1 MKALILC
8 AGWGKN
14 LAPITST
21 MPKPMIVLQGK
32 PILQRIIE
40 KLRNCGIKDIIMV
53 VGYRKEQIINYF
65 RNGFDFG
72 VNINY
77 VIQETPSG
85 VEDAILQAKNLL
97 EQEEFFILV
106 HGDIVAEKD
115 IISRTLNTHNY
126 FDCCMTIALTLAK
139 KPEHYGS
146 VLIDEEGRVKKIVE
160 KPLAGREPGNYVAAG
175 IYILRSEIFKML
187 EKTPVLDQVIQNLID
202 QGVEFYGAIWEKSW
216 VDVGCP
222 WHILKANKII
232 MEKKEE
238 ARISKRAQIESG
250 VKIEGPALISAGAH
264 IRSGACIIGPCY
276 IGPNAYIGNN
286 SLIREYTDIGRNV
299 IVGFGVELKNC
310 ILMENTKLGRLCFI
324 GDSIVGRNTDIG
336 AAVTTVNVSFNKDE
350 TIKMNI
356 DGREVDTA
364 LKKFGAVIGEGT
376 VIGSNV
382 SIHPGKKI
390 GAYSKIMPGTIIDQD
405 IGDRM
410 IAKNIVKMG
419 VFEENENHQNLF

>member
-8 AGWGKN
+8 AGLGKE
-14 LAPITST
+14 LTPITST
-21 MPKPMIVLQGK
+21 IPKPMIVLQGK
-32 PILQRIIE
+32 PILQRMIE
-40 KLRNCGIKDIIMV
+40 KLRDCGIKDIVIV

-77 VIQETPSG
+77 VIQEPPKG
-85 VEDAILQAKNLL
+85 VEDAILKAKNLL
-97 EQEEFFILV
+97 EQEEFFILI

-126 FDCCMTIALTLAK
+126 FNCCMIIALTLAK

-160 KPLAGREPGNYVAAG
+160 KPLTGKELGNYVAAG
-175 IYILRSEIFKML
+175 IYILSSEIFKML
-187 EKTPVLDQVIQNLID
+187 EQNPILDQVIQNLID
-202 QGVEFYGAIWEKSW
+202 QEIEIYGAIWEKNW
-216 VDVGCP
+216 VDVGRP
-222 WHILKANKII
+222 WHILKANEII

-238 ARISKRAQIESG
+238 ARISKRAKIESG

-310 ILMENTKLGRLCFI
+310 IVMNSSKIGRLCFI
-324 GDSIVGRNTDIG
+324 GDSIVGMNADIG
-336 AAVTTVNVSFNKDE
+336 AAVTTVNVPFNKDE

-356 DGREVDTA
+356 NDEEVDTG
-364 LKKFGAVIGEGT
+364 LKKLGAVIGEGA

-382 SIHPGKKI
+382 SIYSGKKI

-410 IAKNIVKMG
+410 IVKNIVKMG
-419 VFEENENHQNLF
+419 VFKEDENQQTLI